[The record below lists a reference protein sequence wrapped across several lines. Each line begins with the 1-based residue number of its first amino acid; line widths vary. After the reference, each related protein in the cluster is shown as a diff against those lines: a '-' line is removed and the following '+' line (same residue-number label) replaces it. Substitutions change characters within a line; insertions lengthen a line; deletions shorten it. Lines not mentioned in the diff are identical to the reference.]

1 MRRSCSRFGSCKG
14 AFNGCTSL
22 TSFTI
27 PSSVTSIGW
36 CAFNSCTGLTT
47 IRYNGT
53 KAEWDAIGKEDS
65 IWNDN
70 TGAYTLI
77 CTDGEYSKE

>member
-1 MRRSCSRFGSCKG
+1 MTSIGWD
-14 AFNGCTSL
+14 AFNGCTGL
-22 TSFTI
+22 TSITI
-27 PSSVTSIGW
+27 PSSVTSIGSS
-36 CAFNSCTGLTT
+36 AFNGCTGLTT

-53 KAEWDAIGKEDS
+53 NAKWNAIEKNVG
-65 IWNDN
+65 WNSG

>member
-22 TSFTI
+22 ASITI
-27 PSSVTSIGW
+27 PSSVTSIGGF
-36 CAFNSCTGLTT
+36 AFSGCTGLTS

-53 KAEWDAIGKEDS
+53 KAEWDAIGKNS
-65 IWNDN
+65 YWNDN